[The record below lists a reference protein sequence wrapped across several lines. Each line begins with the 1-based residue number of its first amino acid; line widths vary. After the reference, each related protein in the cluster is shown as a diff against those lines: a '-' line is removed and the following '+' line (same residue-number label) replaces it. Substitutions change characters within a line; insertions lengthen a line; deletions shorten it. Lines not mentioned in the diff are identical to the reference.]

1 MLAGAGFNVIV
12 VERYLLAGSSGGSR
26 YCDIGTA
33 IDRVHLANLLRCVIA
48 IVLDDAHGIDP
59 KISQADALCNYQGV
73 IDSPR
78 QKLEGNIIFVSRN
91 S

>member
-1 MLAGAGFNVIV
+1 MLAGVRFNGV
-12 VERYLLAGSSGGSR
+12 VVKRYLLAGSSSGSR

-33 IDRVHLANLLRCVIA
+33 IDCVHLANLLRHVVT

-59 KISQADALCNYQGV
+59 KISQADALCNNHGV
-73 IDSPR
+73 IDGPR
-78 QKLEGNIIFVSRN
+78 QKLEGNIVLVSRN